1 MIKLKDKRVII
12 FDMDGVILEESSS
25 WVVIH
30 RYFNVDNHSNLQ
42 DYLKEKIDYK
52 EFMKRDISLWP
63 RVNIKTIEKL
73 FDNIKINRNFEQ
85 IIKECKQ
92 KGYITALV
100 SAGLDILANKI
111 NKKLKFDYVFA
122 NGLNIDKDGFL
133 KGTGQCQVE
142 LLRKDKIVK
151 LLSKKLN
158 IPLSQF
164 VAIGD
169 SKYDIPM
176 LKVVG
181 FAIAF
186 NPKDD
191 EIKRIADVVIKDK
204 NTKQILKYL

>member
-1 MIKLKDKRVII
+1 MKYKVIV
-12 FDMDGVILEESSS
+12 FDMDGVLVQDESS
-25 WVVIH
+25 WITIH
-30 RYFNVDNHSNLQ
+30 NYFKADNIGSFK
-42 DYLKEKIDYK
+42 DYLDGKIDYC
-52 EFMKRDISLWP
+52 EFMKRDIALWP
-63 RVNIKTIEKL
+63 RVNVKIIEHI
-73 FDNIKINRNFEQ
+73 FDPIRITPGVRYVINEFKKRGF
-85 IIKECKQ
+85 IM
-92 KGYITALV
+92 ALV

-111 NKKLKFDYVFA
+111 NKELKFDYVFA

-164 VAIGD
+164 VVIGD

-176 LKVVG
+176 LKIVG
-181 FAIAF
+181 LAIAF

-191 EIKRIADVVIKDK
+191 EVKSVADIVINDK
-204 NTKQILKYL
+204 NMNKVLNFF

>member
-63 RVNIKTIEKL
+63 RVNIKTIGKF
-73 FDNIKINRNFEQ
+73 FDNIRINGKFDRV
-85 IIKECKQ
+85 IKECKK

-111 NKKLKFDYVFA
+111 NKELKFDYVFA

-164 VAIGD
+164 VVIGD

-176 LKVVG
+176 LKIVG
-181 FAIAF
+181 LAIAF

-191 EIKRIADVVIKDK
+191 EIKRAADIVINDK
-204 NTKQILKYL
+204 NMNKVLNFF

>member
-1 MIKLKDKRVII
+1 MKYKVIV
-12 FDMDGVILEESSS
+12 FDMDGVLVQDESS
-25 WVVIH
+25 WITIH
-30 RYFNVDNHSNLQ
+30 NYFKADNIGSFK
-42 DYLKEKIDYK
+42 DYLDGKIDYC
-52 EFMKRDISLWP
+52 EFMKRDIALWP
-63 RVNIKTIEKL
+63 RVNVKIIEHI
-73 FDNIKINRNFEQ
+73 FDPIRITPGVRYVINEFKKRGF
-85 IIKECKQ
+85 IM
-92 KGYITALV
+92 ALV

-111 NKKLKFDYVFA
+111 NKELKFDYVFA